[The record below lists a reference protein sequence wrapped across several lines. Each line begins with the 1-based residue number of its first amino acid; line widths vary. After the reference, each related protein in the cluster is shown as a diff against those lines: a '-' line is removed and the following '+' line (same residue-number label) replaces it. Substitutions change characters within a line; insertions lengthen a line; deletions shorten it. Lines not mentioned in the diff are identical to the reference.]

1 MYSDKTIFHK
11 MEDYKY
17 TLPVYTVTDK
27 GIELVEDVFKNFEN
41 KPDSE
46 LYIQF
51 VRGSKVKDESKL
63 EKLDGVLVEQL
74 IAACIDHLK
83 VLNTGEFFATDNML
97 AIEHLED
104 ALLRLYAREYKR
116 SKRGVL
122 GTYQK

>member
-1 MYSDKTIFHK
+1 MYSNKTVFHK

-17 TLPVYTVTDK
+17 TLTVYTVTDK
-27 GIELVEDVFKNFEN
+27 GIVLVEEAFKNFEN
-41 KPDSE
+41 KPTSE

-51 VRGSKVKDESKL
+51 VRGSKVQDENKVDA
-63 EKLDGVLVEQL
+63 LDGVLPEQL
-74 IAACIDHLK
+74 ISACADHFK
-83 VLNTGEFFATDNML
+83 NINTGELFNTDTML

-116 SKRGVL
+116 SKRGAL

>member
-1 MYSDKTIFHK
+1 MYSDKTIVHK
-11 MEDYKY
+11 IEDYKY

-51 VRGSKVKDESKL
+51 VRGSKVQDENKV
-63 EKLDGVLVEQL
+63 EALDGVLPQQL

-83 VLNTGEFFATDNML
+83 ILNTGELFNTDTML
-97 AIEHLED
+97 AIEHLEN

-116 SKRGVL
+116 NKRGVL